1 MTQNLVTKEMMKY
14 ALQNSE
20 GGGGMVESYMFLEL

>member
-14 ALQNSE
+14 ALQNS
-20 GGGGMVESYMFLEL
+20 GGGGMVESYMFLGL